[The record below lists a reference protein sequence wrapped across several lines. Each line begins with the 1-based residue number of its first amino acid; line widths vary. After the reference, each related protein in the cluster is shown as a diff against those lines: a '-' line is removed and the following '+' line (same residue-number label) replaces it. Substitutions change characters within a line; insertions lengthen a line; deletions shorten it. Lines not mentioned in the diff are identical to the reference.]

1 MAKMYPIKISKK
13 IQETHDSISL
23 IFDIPEEYKS
33 IFLYSSAQF
42 LTFQLNINE
51 KKYLRSY
58 SLSSCPLL
66 NEPLQTTVKRVK
78 EGVVSNYMID
88 HLKEGDT
95 ILSRKPAGRFFKPPG
110 DLKAKHYYLFAAGSG
125 ITPMFSIIKTVLS
138 CDKNNQITL
147 FYANRNE
154 HSIIYKKE
162 LKNWSDRFP
171 VFKIIH
177 ILSQA
182 QQSNSC
188 DIQGRLNEKHLKK
201 YLNLKKTHELFYLCG
216 PEGFMQTIEN
226 FLTMQSIAKT
236 QIHKESFFSS
246 ISKKDTSQKQTEIK
260 TTSSVSA
267 CSKDTVSVEE
277 QSITVCANEYLNKQ
291 APNFIEALIN
301 NEKIKISAQPDIP
314 ILEQL
319 LSAGYSPP
327 FSCLSGNCMSCL
339 AVLKKGRITQDE
351 RGILED
357 DNITNKE
364 ILTCQAKP
372 ESLHVEVDYDNI

>member
-1 MAKMYPIKISKK
+1 MYPLKISKR

-23 IFDIPEEYKS
+23 IFDLPEEHKS
-33 IFLYSSAQF
+33 NFLYSSAQF
-42 LTFQLNINE
+42 LTFQISINE

-78 EGVVSNYMID
+78 NGVVSNYIMD
-88 HLKEGDT
+88 HLKQGDI
-95 ILSRKPAGRFFKPPG
+95 ILSRKPAGRFFKPPSN
-110 DLKAKHYYLFAAGSG
+110 LKSKHYYLFAAGSG
-125 ITPMFSIIKTVLS
+125 ITPIFSIIKTVLS
-138 CDKNNQITL
+138 SDKNNQVTL

-154 HSIIYKKE
+154 TSIIYKKE
-162 LKNWSDRFP
+162 LKKWSEQFP
-171 VFKIIH
+171 AFKIIH

-182 QQSNSC
+182 QQLNSC
-188 DIQGRLNEKHLKK
+188 DIQGRLNKEILKK
-201 YLNLKKTHELFYLCG
+201 YLDLKKNNELFYLCG
-216 PEGFMQTIEN
+216 PEGFMQIVED
-226 FLTMQSIAKT
+226 FLMAQSINTT

-246 ISKKDTSQKQTEIK
+246 SRKKDTAQKQRETKKI
-260 TTSSVSA
+260 SSSP
-267 CSKDTVSVEE
+267 CSIDSSSPEE
-277 QSITVCANEYLNKQ
+277 QSITVCANEQLEKQ
-291 APNFIEALIN
+291 SPDFIEALIN

-372 ESLHVEVDYDNI
+372 ESPEVKVDYDNI